1 MSQMSDKKD
10 DEFRIE
16 LKTSGAKNISFFF
29 LASLMKCH
37 VKENV

>member
-16 LKTSGAKNISFFF
+16 LKTSGAKNISYSFFF
-29 LASLMKCH
+29 FFWLH
-37 VKENV
+37 